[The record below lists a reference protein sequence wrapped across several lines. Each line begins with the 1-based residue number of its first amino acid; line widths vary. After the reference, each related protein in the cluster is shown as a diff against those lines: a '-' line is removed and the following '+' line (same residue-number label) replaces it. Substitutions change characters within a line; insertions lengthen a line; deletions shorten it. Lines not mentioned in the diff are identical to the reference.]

1 MNIANAI
8 RFVQSSSD
16 PVMRARLAALTEAA
30 PAPEAVIETLAA
42 QQNPDGG
49 WPFGGVA
56 GRPSSLYDT
65 CQMLISLIELDEVG
79 SEPAERGRA
88 FLLAQQSPRGWWRE
102 SARLIEFDLPM
113 WLNPEIE
120 GALVYTT
127 AVCAS
132 TLAGTDD
139 AEDLLAVDQAVGW
152 LQAQVSTNGLLPGYR
167 AFSTAWALP
176 AITAIAHRES
186 RTVRR
191 MVGGLGDLL
200 SAEWDA
206 PMIGMLLA
214 GLSQA
219 GLPRATKVVERAL
232 SMLTSLQRPDGAW
245 PDENGAAD
253 VNLTLQIV
261 RAARRFG
268 LR

>member
-1 MNIANAI
+1 MNIAHAI
-8 RFVQSSSD
+8 RFVQSSPD
-16 PVMRARLAALTEAA
+16 PVVRARLAALVEAA
-30 PAPEAVIETLAA
+30 PAPDEVIEILAV
-42 QQNPDGG
+42 QQNSDGG

-65 CQMLISLIELDEVG
+65 CQMLISLIELDEV
-79 SEPAERGRA
+79 SSAPAERGRA
-88 FLLAQQSPRGWWRE
+88 FLRDQQSPRGWWRE
-102 SARLIEFDLPM
+102 SASLAEFDLPI
-113 WLNPEIE
+113 WLDPEVE

-127 AVCAS
+127 AICAS

-139 AEDLLAVDQAVGW
+139 PEDLLAVDQAVGW
-152 LQAQVSTNGLLPGYR
+152 LQPQVATNGLLPGYR
-167 AFSTAWALP
+167 AFSTAAALP

-200 SAEWDA
+200 TADWDA
-206 PMIGMLLA
+206 PMLGMLLA

-219 GLPRATKVVERAL
+219 GLPRMTKVVERGLA
-232 SMLTSLQRPDGAW
+232 MLTKLQRADGSWA
-245 PDENGAAD
+245 DENGASDAN
-253 VNLTLQIV
+253 VTVQII

>member
-1 MNIANAI
+1 MNIAHAI
-8 RFVQSSSD
+8 RFVQSSPD
-16 PVMRARLAALTEAA
+16 PVLRARLAALIEAA
-30 PAPEAVIETLAA
+30 PASEAVIASLAA
-42 QQNPDGG
+42 QQNLDGG
-49 WPFGGVA
+49 WSFGGVA
-56 GRPSSLYDT
+56 GRPSSLVDT
-65 CQMLISLIELDEVG
+65 CQMLNSLVELDEI
-79 SEPAERGRA
+79 SSAPAERGRA

-102 SARLIEFDLPM
+102 SASLAEFDLPI
-113 WLNPEIE
+113 WLDPEVE

-127 AVCAS
+127 AMCAS

-139 AEDLLAVDQAVGW
+139 PEDLLAVDQAVGW
-152 LQAQVSTNGLLPGYR
+152 LQPQVAPNGLLPGYR
-167 AFSTAWALP
+167 AFSTAAALP

-200 SAEWDA
+200 SADWDA
-206 PMIGMLLA
+206 SMLGMLLA

-219 GLPRATKVVERAL
+219 GLPRATKVIERAL
-232 SMLTSLQRPDGAW
+232 AMLTRLQRADGAW
-245 PDENGAAD
+245 ADENGAAD
-253 VNLTLQIV
+253 AALTLQII